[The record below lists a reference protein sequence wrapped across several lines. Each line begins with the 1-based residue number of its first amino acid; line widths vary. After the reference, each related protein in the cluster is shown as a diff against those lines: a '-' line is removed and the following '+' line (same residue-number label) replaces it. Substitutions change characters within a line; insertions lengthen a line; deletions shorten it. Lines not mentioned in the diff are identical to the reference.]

1 MGWFL
6 LSKILDFLASFTFS
20 PHLIQQLSVPMVRK
34 ASLDASTSYFS
45 WKCGSAGFLL
55 DILLTQ
61 SSSRVM
67 SLFVMSKKIGI
78 KFHFYPF
85 LVSDLEHIAESRSFI
100 SLTYKIGLTFIMGCW
115 DDSVIYHKINSTM
128 HIVTSVN
135 IIIIF
140 KNFIFTL
147 FCFTILYWFAIHWHE
162 SATGVHE
169 FPILNPPPTSL
180 PISSLWII
188 PVHQPQASCILYRT

>member
-1 MGWFL
+1 
-6 LSKILDFLASFTFS
+6 
-20 PHLIQQLSVPMVRK
+20 
-34 ASLDASTSYFS
+34 
-45 WKCGSAGFLL
+45 
-55 DILLTQ
+55 
-61 SSSRVM
+61 
-67 SLFVMSKKIGI
+67 MSKKIGI

-147 FCFTILYWFAIHWHE
+147 FCFTILYWFAIH
-162 SATGVHE
+162 
-169 FPILNPPPTSL
+169 
-180 PISSLWII
+180 
-188 PVHQPQASCILYRT
+188 